1 MSFYLPGPSLIVALV
16 TSTVGLVSWGFWRYR
31 KTRQSSSVRIEWLDM
46 ILGGFIAL
54 SVVTLLILWVSLC
67 YRVIP

>member
-1 MSFYLPGPSLIVALV
+1 MSFYLPGPSLIAALV
-16 TSTVGLVSWGFWRYR
+16 TSAVGLVSWGFWRYR
-31 KTRQSSSVRIEWLDM
+31 KTRQSSSVHIEWLDM
-46 ILGGFIAL
+46 ILGGFVAL